1 MLCPQRHFFVYIV
14 NIVQQ
19 ARFAPPIYKGMEKR
33 NLPLAR
39 LKWLKR
45 PAERKKLPASYFLLP
60 KERKFPYR
68 NKDGSVN

>member
-1 MLCPQRHFFVYIV
+1 
-14 NIVQQ
+14 
-19 ARFAPPIYKGMEKR
+19 MEKR
-33 NLPLAR
+33 NLSLSR

-45 PAERKKLPASYFLLP
+45 PAERRKLPASHFLLP